1 MEVFI
6 MSEQLKLSNGQV
18 YDLVTDGVQQS
29 GDNLILKFQPAFKTF
44 AGIENDFE
52 DESKTEKI
60 YVLDSSGETMMSLVG
75 YTQYKGMEKIVDYV
89 ISSELVDGETKDVTA
104 VVYKVNLS
112 KPDIQKKVQDIQD
125 TVDMLVADQLGV

>member
-1 MEVFI
+1 

-29 GDNLILKFQPAFKTF
+29 GDNLVLKFQPAFKTF

-60 YVLDSSGETMMSLVG
+60 YVLDAAGETMMSLVG
-75 YTQYKGMEKIVDYV
+75 YTQYKGMEKIMDYV
-89 ISSELVDGETKDVTA
+89 ISSEVVDGETKDVTA
-104 VVYKVNLS
+104 VVYKVNMS

-125 TVDMLVADQLGV
+125 TVDMLVADQLGA

>member
-1 MEVFI
+1 

-18 YDLVTDGVQQS
+18 YDLVTDGVQKS
-29 GDNLILKFQPAFKTF
+29 GDNLVLKFQPAFKTF

-60 YVLDSSGETMMSLVG
+60 YVLDSAGETMMSLVG
-75 YTQYKGMEKIVDYV
+75 YTQYKGMEKIMDYV

>member
-1 MEVFI
+1 

-18 YDLVTDGVQQS
+18 YDLVTDGVQHS
-29 GDNLILKFQPAFKTF
+29 GDNLVLKFQPAFKTF

-60 YVLDSSGETMMSLVG
+60 YVLDSAGETMMSLVG
-75 YTQYKGMEKIVDYV
+75 YTQYKGMEKIMDYV

>member
-1 MEVFI
+1 

-29 GDNLILKFQPAFKTF
+29 GDNLVLKFQPAFKTF

-75 YTQYKGMEKIVDYV
+75 YTQYKGMEKIMDYV
-89 ISSELVDGETKDVTA
+89 ISSELVDGDTNDVTA

-112 KPDIQKKVQDIQD
+112 KPAILKKVQDIQD

>member
-1 MEVFI
+1 

-29 GDNLILKFQPAFKTF
+29 GDNLVLKFQPAFKTF
-44 AGIENDFE
+44 VGIENDFE

-60 YVLDSSGETMMSLVG
+60 YVLDSDGETMMSLVG
-75 YTQYKGMEKIVDYV
+75 YTQYKGMEKIMDYV

-112 KPDIQKKVQDIQD
+112 KPDIQKKVKDIQD

>member
-1 MEVFI
+1 MA
-6 MSEQLKLSNGQV
+6 EQLKLSNGQV
-18 YDLVTDGVQQS
+18 YDLVTDGVQQN
-29 GDNLILKFQPAFKTF
+29 GDNLVLKFQPAFKTF

-60 YVLDSSGETMMSLVG
+60 YILDAAGETMMSLVG
-75 YTQYKGMEKIVDYV
+75 YTQYKGMEKIMDYV

-104 VVYKVNLS
+104 VVYKVNMS

-125 TVDMLVADQLGV
+125 TVDMLVADQLGA

>member
-1 MEVFI
+1 

-29 GDNLILKFQPAFKTF
+29 GDNLVLKFQPAFKTF

-60 YVLDSSGETMMSLVG
+60 YVLDSSGETTMSLVG

>member
-1 MEVFI
+1 

-29 GDNLILKFQPAFKTF
+29 VDNLVLKFQPGFKTF
-44 AGIENDFE
+44 AGIENDFD

-60 YVLDSSGETMMSLVG
+60 YVLDSTGETMMSLVG

>member
-1 MEVFI
+1 

-29 GDNLILKFQPAFKTF
+29 GDNLVLKFQPAFKTF

-60 YVLDSSGETMMSLVG
+60 YVLDSAGETMMSLVG
-75 YTQYKGMEKIVDYV
+75 YTQYKGMEKIMDYV

-104 VVYKVNLS
+104 VIYKVNLS

>member
-1 MEVFI
+1 

-18 YDLVTDGVQQS
+18 YDLVTDGVQHS
-29 GDNLILKFQPAFKTF
+29 GDNLVLKLQPAFKTF

-60 YVLDSSGETMMSLVG
+60 YVLDSAGETMMSLVG
-75 YTQYKGMEKIVDYV
+75 YTQYKGMEKIMDYV

>member
-1 MEVFI
+1 

-29 GDNLILKFQPAFKTF
+29 GDNLVLKFQPAFKTF

-60 YVLDSSGETMMSLVG
+60 YVLDSAGETMMSLVG
-75 YTQYKGMEKIVDYV
+75 YTKYKGMEKIMDYV

>member
-1 MEVFI
+1 

-29 GDNLILKFQPAFKTF
+29 GDNLVLKFQPAFKIF
-44 AGIENDFE
+44 AGIENDFD

-60 YVLDSSGETMMSLVG
+60 YVLDSAGETMMSLVG
-75 YTQYKGMEKIVDYV
+75 YTQYKGMEKIMDYV